1 MESRKSFRILKFKK
15 SKPVLKIS
23 GISKSYG
30 HRLILKKINFE
41 LHKSEIFGVLGPN
54 GCGKTTI
61 FNSIMGICKI
71 NEGNIFVNNIKIN
84 NLPIHERA
92 TKFRIGYIPQNSAV
106 FLGLTC
112 EENIRAIAEVKI
124 KEKSLQENK
133 IQELLSDFNLEY
145 LKNIKAINLSGG
157 EKKRLCISMAL
168 VSNPQILLMDEP
180 FAALDLIT
188 IDMIKK
194 IIVSLQ
200 KKLISVIVTDHNAKD
215 LMNVSDRCIIISN
228 GEVIISGNPR
238 KIINDPK
245 ARQLYFGENFSKNI
259 FNCY

>member
-15 SKPVLKIS
+15 SKPILKIS

-30 HRLILKKINFE
+30 HRLVLKKINFE

-61 FNSIMGICKI
+61 FNSIMGICRI

-238 KIINDPK
+238 KVINDPK
-245 ARQLYFGENFSKNI
+245 ARQLYFGENFSI
-259 FNCY
+259 

>member
-30 HRLILKKINFE
+30 HRLVLKKINFE
-41 LHKSEIFGVLGPN
+41 LYKSEIFGVLGPN

-61 FNSIMGICKI
+61 FNSIMGICRI

-194 IIVSLQ
+194 IILNLQ

-245 ARQLYFGENFSKNI
+245 ARQLYFGENFSI
-259 FNCY
+259 

>member
-1 MESRKSFRILKFKK
+1 MESRKNFRILKFKK

-30 HRLILKKINFE
+30 HRLVLKKINFE

-61 FNSIMGICKI
+61 FNSIMGICRI

-194 IIVSLQ
+194 IILNLQ

-245 ARQLYFGENFSKNI
+245 ARQLYFGENFSI
-259 FNCY
+259 

>member
-15 SKPVLKIS
+15 SKPILKIS

-30 HRLILKKINFE
+30 HRLVLKKINFE

-61 FNSIMGICKI
+61 FNSIMGICRI
-71 NEGNIFVNNIKIN
+71 DEGNIFVNNIKIN

-194 IIVSLQ
+194 IILSLQ

-245 ARQLYFGENFSKNI
+245 ARQLYFGENFSI
-259 FNCY
+259 

>member
-15 SKPVLKIS
+15 SKPILKIS

-30 HRLILKKINFE
+30 HRLVLKKINFE

-61 FNSIMGICKI
+61 FNSIMGICRI

-112 EENIRAIAEVKI
+112 EENIRAIAEIKI

-245 ARQLYFGENFSKNI
+245 ARQLYFGENFSI
-259 FNCY
+259 

>member
-15 SKPVLKIS
+15 SKPILKIS

-30 HRLILKKINFE
+30 HRLVLKKINFE

-61 FNSIMGICKI
+61 FNSIMGICRI
-71 NEGNIFVNNIKIN
+71 NEGNIFINNIKIN

-133 IQELLSDFNLEY
+133 IQELLSNFNLEY
-145 LKNIKAINLSGG
+145 LKNVKAINLSGG

-194 IIVSLQ
+194 IIVDLQ

-238 KIINDPK
+238 KIINDPR
-245 ARQLYFGENFSKNI
+245 ARQLYFGENFSI
-259 FNCY
+259 

>member
-15 SKPVLKIS
+15 SKPILKIN

-30 HRLILKKINFE
+30 HRLVLKKINFE

-61 FNSIMGICKI
+61 FNSIMGICRI
-71 NEGNIFVNNIKIN
+71 NEGNIFVNNIKVN

-92 TKFRIGYIPQNSAV
+92 AKFRIGYIPQNSAV

-228 GEVIISGNPR
+228 GEVVISGNPR
-238 KIINDPK
+238 KILADPM
-245 ARQLYFGENFSKNI
+245 ARDKYFGENAI
-259 FNCY
+259 I

>member
-23 GISKSYG
+23 GISKYYG
-30 HRLILKKINFE
+30 LRLVLKKINFE

-194 IIVSLQ
+194 IIVDLQ

-228 GEVIISGNPR
+228 GEVIVSGNPR
-238 KIINDPK
+238 KIINDPR
-245 ARQLYFGENFSKNI
+245 ARQLYFGENFSI
-259 FNCY
+259 

>member
-15 SKPVLKIS
+15 SKPILKIS

-30 HRLILKKINFE
+30 HRLVLKKINFE

-61 FNSIMGICKI
+61 FNSIMGICRI

-145 LKNIKAINLSGG
+145 IKNIKAINLSGG

-194 IIVSLQ
+194 IILSLQ

-245 ARQLYFGENFSKNI
+245 ARQLYFGENFSI
-259 FNCY
+259 

>member
-30 HRLILKKINFE
+30 HRLVLKKINFE

-157 EKKRLCISMAL
+157 EKKRLCILMSL

-194 IIVSLQ
+194 IIVDLQ

-228 GEVIISGNPR
+228 GEVIVSGNPR
-238 KIINDPK
+238 KIINDPR
-245 ARQLYFGENFSKNI
+245 ARQLYFGENFSI
-259 FNCY
+259 

>member
-15 SKPVLKIS
+15 SKPILKIS

-30 HRLILKKINFE
+30 HRLVLKKINFE

-61 FNSIMGICKI
+61 FNSIMGICRI

-92 TKFRIGYIPQNSAV
+92 IKFRIGYIPQNSAV

-112 EENIRAIAEVKI
+112 EENIRAIAEIKI

-168 VSNPQILLMDEP
+168 VSKPQILLMDEP

-194 IIVSLQ
+194 IILNLQ

-245 ARQLYFGENFSKNI
+245 ARQLYFGENFSI
-259 FNCY
+259 

>member
-30 HRLILKKINFE
+30 HRLVLKKINFE

-61 FNSIMGICKI
+61 FNSIMGICRI
-71 NEGNIFVNNIKIN
+71 NEGNIFINNIKIN

-194 IIVSLQ
+194 IIVDLQ

-238 KIINDPK
+238 KIINDPR
-245 ARQLYFGENFSKNI
+245 ARQLYFGENFSI
-259 FNCY
+259 

>member
-15 SKPVLKIS
+15 SKPILKIS

-30 HRLILKKINFE
+30 HRLVLKKINFE

-61 FNSIMGICKI
+61 FNSIMGICRI

-194 IIVSLQ
+194 IIVDLQ

-228 GEVIISGNPR
+228 GEVVISGNPR

-245 ARQLYFGENFSKNI
+245 ARQLYFGENFSI
-259 FNCY
+259 

>member
-1 MESRKSFRILKFKK
+1 MESSKSFRILKFKK

-30 HRLILKKINFE
+30 HRLVLKKINFE

-61 FNSIMGICKI
+61 FNSIMGICRI
-71 NEGNIFVNNIKIN
+71 NEGNILVNNIKIN
-84 NLPIHERA
+84 DLPIHERA

-133 IQELLSDFNLEY
+133 IQELLADFNLEY

-194 IIVSLQ
+194 IILSLQ

-245 ARQLYFGENFSKNI
+245 ARQLYFGENFSI
-259 FNCY
+259 

>member
-30 HRLILKKINFE
+30 HRLVLKKINFE

-61 FNSIMGICKI
+61 FNSIMGICRI

-215 LMNVSDRCIIISN
+215 LMNISDRCVIISN

-245 ARQLYFGENFSKNI
+245 ARQLYFGENFSI
-259 FNCY
+259 

>member
-30 HRLILKKINFE
+30 HRLVLKKINFE
-41 LHKSEIFGVLGPN
+41 LYKSEIFGVLGPN

-61 FNSIMGICKI
+61 FNSIMGICRI

-245 ARQLYFGENFSKNI
+245 ARQLYFGENFSI
-259 FNCY
+259 

>member
-30 HRLILKKINFE
+30 HRLVLKKINFE

-61 FNSIMGICKI
+61 FNSIMGICRI

-145 LKNIKAINLSGG
+145 IKNIKAINLSGG

-245 ARQLYFGENFSKNI
+245 ARQLYFGENFSI
-259 FNCY
+259 

>member
-124 KEKSLQENK
+124 KEKSLKENK

-245 ARQLYFGENFSKNI
+245 ARQLYFGENFSI
-259 FNCY
+259 

>member
-15 SKPVLKIS
+15 SKPILKIS

-30 HRLILKKINFE
+30 HRLVLKKINFE

-61 FNSIMGICKI
+61 FNSIMGICRI

-245 ARQLYFGENFSKNI
+245 ARQLYFGENFNI
-259 FNCY
+259 

>member
-15 SKPVLKIS
+15 SKPILKIS

-30 HRLILKKINFE
+30 HRLVLKKINFE

-61 FNSIMGICKI
+61 FNSIMGICRI

-84 NLPIHERA
+84 DLPIHERA

-194 IIVSLQ
+194 IIVDLQ

-215 LMNVSDRCIIISN
+215 LMNVSDRCIIISD

-238 KIINDPK
+238 KIINDPR
-245 ARQLYFGENFSKNI
+245 ARQLYFGENFSI
-259 FNCY
+259 

>member
-15 SKPVLKIS
+15 SKPILKIS

-30 HRLILKKINFE
+30 HRLVLKKINFE

-61 FNSIMGICKI
+61 FNSIMGICRI

-194 IIVSLQ
+194 IILSLQ

-228 GEVIISGNPR
+228 GEVITSGNPR

-245 ARQLYFGENFSKNI
+245 ARQLYFGENFSI
-259 FNCY
+259 

>member
-30 HRLILKKINFE
+30 HRLVLKKINFE

-61 FNSIMGICKI
+61 FNSIMGICRI

-112 EENIRAIAEVKI
+112 EENIRAIAEIKI

-194 IIVSLQ
+194 IIVDLQ

-245 ARQLYFGENFSKNI
+245 ARQLYFGENFSI
-259 FNCY
+259 

>member
-30 HRLILKKINFE
+30 HRLVLKKINFE

-61 FNSIMGICKI
+61 FNSIMGICRI

-145 LKNIKAINLSGG
+145 LRNIKAINLSGG

-245 ARQLYFGENFSKNI
+245 ARQLYFGENFSI
-259 FNCY
+259 

>member
-15 SKPVLKIS
+15 SKPILKIS

-30 HRLILKKINFE
+30 HRLVLKKINFE

-61 FNSIMGICKI
+61 FNSIMGICRI

-194 IIVSLQ
+194 IILNLQ

-245 ARQLYFGENFSKNI
+245 ARQLYFGENFSI
-259 FNCY
+259 

>member
-30 HRLILKKINFE
+30 HRLVLKKINFE

-61 FNSIMGICKI
+61 FNSIMGICRI

-112 EENIRAIAEVKI
+112 EENIRAIAEIKI

-245 ARQLYFGENFSKNI
+245 ARQLYFGENFSI
-259 FNCY
+259 

>member
-15 SKPVLKIS
+15 SKPILKIS

-30 HRLILKKINFE
+30 HRLVLKKINFE

-61 FNSIMGICKI
+61 FNSIMGICRI
-71 NEGNIFVNNIKIN
+71 NEGNIFVNNIKVN

-92 TKFRIGYIPQNSAV
+92 AKFRIGYIPQNSAV

-194 IIVSLQ
+194 IILGLQ

-245 ARQLYFGENFSKNI
+245 ARQLYFGENFSI
-259 FNCY
+259 

>member
-30 HRLILKKINFE
+30 HRLVLKKINFE

-61 FNSIMGICKI
+61 FNSIMGICRI

-145 LKNIKAINLSGG
+145 LKKIKAINLSGG

-228 GEVIISGNPR
+228 GEVIVSGNPR
-238 KIINDPK
+238 KIINDPR
-245 ARQLYFGENFSKNI
+245 ARQLYFGENFSI
-259 FNCY
+259 

>member
-30 HRLILKKINFE
+30 HRLVLKKINFE

-61 FNSIMGICKI
+61 FNSIMGICRI

-133 IQELLSDFNLEY
+133 IQELLSAFNLEY

-168 VSNPQILLMDEP
+168 VNNPQILLMDEP

-194 IIVSLQ
+194 IIVDLQ

-238 KIINDPK
+238 KIINDPR
-245 ARQLYFGENFSKNI
+245 ARQLYFGENFSI
-259 FNCY
+259 

>member
-15 SKPVLKIS
+15 SKPVLKIT

-30 HRLILKKINFE
+30 HRLVLKKINFE

-61 FNSIMGICKI
+61 FNSIMGICRI

-245 ARQLYFGENFSKNI
+245 ARQLYFGENFSI
-259 FNCY
+259 

>member
-15 SKPVLKIS
+15 SKPILKIS

-30 HRLILKKINFE
+30 HRLVLKKINFE

-61 FNSIMGICKI
+61 FNSIMGICRI

-145 LKNIKAINLSGG
+145 LKKIKAINLSGG

-245 ARQLYFGENFSKNI
+245 ARQLYFGENFSI
-259 FNCY
+259 

>member
-15 SKPVLKIS
+15 SKPILKIS

-30 HRLILKKINFE
+30 HRLVLKKINFE

-61 FNSIMGICKI
+61 FNSIMGICRI

-145 LKNIKAINLSGG
+145 LKNIKAINLSGC

-245 ARQLYFGENFSKNI
+245 ARQLYFGENFSI
-259 FNCY
+259 

>member
-30 HRLILKKINFE
+30 HRLVLKKINFE

-61 FNSIMGICKI
+61 FNSIMGICRI

-112 EENIRAIAEVKI
+112 EENIRAIAEIKI

-215 LMNVSDRCIIISN
+215 LMNVSDRCIIISD

-245 ARQLYFGENFSKNI
+245 ARQLYFGENFSI
-259 FNCY
+259 

>member
-1 MESRKSFRILKFKK
+1 MLKINMESRKSFRILKFKK

-30 HRLILKKINFE
+30 HRLVLKKINFE

-61 FNSIMGICKI
+61 FNSIMGICRI

-245 ARQLYFGENFSKNI
+245 ARQLYFGENFSI
-259 FNCY
+259 

>member
-1 MESRKSFRILKFKK
+1 MESRKTFRILKFKK

-30 HRLILKKINFE
+30 HRLVLKKINFE

-61 FNSIMGICKI
+61 FNSIMGICRI

-245 ARQLYFGENFSKNI
+245 ARQLYFGENFSI
-259 FNCY
+259 

>member
-15 SKPVLKIS
+15 SKPILKIS

-30 HRLILKKINFE
+30 HRLVLKKINFE

-61 FNSIMGICKI
+61 FNSIMGICRI

-188 IDMIKK
+188 VDMIKK
-194 IIVSLQ
+194 IILSLQ

-238 KIINDPK
+238 KIINNPR
-245 ARQLYFGENFSKNI
+245 ARQLYFGENFSI
-259 FNCY
+259 